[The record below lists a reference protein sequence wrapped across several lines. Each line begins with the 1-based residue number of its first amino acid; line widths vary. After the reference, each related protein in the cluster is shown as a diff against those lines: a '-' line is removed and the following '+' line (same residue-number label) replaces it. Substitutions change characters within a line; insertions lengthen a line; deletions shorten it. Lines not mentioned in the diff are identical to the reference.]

1 MPAHVLLLLG
11 YHTIRVF
18 PHFKNM
24 DPQSDLSKSRRKRE
38 MHALQAI
45 GEELV
50 ALPKDRLSKLTLPET
65 LREAVNEARR
75 LNQRG
80 ARRRQL
86 QYVGRLMREVDA
98 DNIQK
103 QLETSHAGSVK
114 EAALL
119 HRAERWRE
127 RLLSEDAAVSEFVD
141 AFSGVDVQ
149 KLRTIL
155 RNAKQEAT
163 AGKPPRFYRALYR
176 EIRETM
182 SKHDAL
188 LSNDD

>member
-1 MPAHVLLLLG
+1 
-11 YHTIRVF
+11 
-18 PHFKNM
+18 M
-24 DPQSDLSKSRRKRE
+24 DQQSDVSKSRRKRE

-50 ALPKDRLSKLTLPET
+50 ALPQDRLARLSLPEA

-98 DNIQK
+98 DDIQK
-103 QLETSHAGSVK
+103 QLEASHAGSVK

-119 HRAERWRE
+119 HHAERWRE
-127 RLLSEDAAVSEFVD
+127 RLLLDDTAISEFID

-163 AGKPPRFYRALYR
+163 TGKPPRFFRALYR

-182 SKHDAL
+182 SKHDSL
-188 LSNDD
+188 MSNED